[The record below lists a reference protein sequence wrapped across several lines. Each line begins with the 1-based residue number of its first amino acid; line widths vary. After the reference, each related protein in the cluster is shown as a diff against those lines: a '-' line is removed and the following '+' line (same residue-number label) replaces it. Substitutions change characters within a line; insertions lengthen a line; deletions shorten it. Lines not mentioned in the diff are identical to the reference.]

1 MKNLIVRFAKDET
14 GATAIEYSLI
24 AVLIALAIITGARS
38 LGTAINGRFTNIG
51 TRVGTS
57 T

>member
-1 MKNLIVRFAKDET
+1 MKNLVSKFVFDES

-24 AVLIALAIITGARS
+24 AVLIALAIITGATS

-51 TRVGTS
+51 TRVGSS

>member
-1 MKNLIVRFAKDET
+1 MKNLVSKFVFDES

-24 AVLIALAIITGARS
+24 AVLIALAIITGATS

-51 TRVGTS
+51 ARVGSS